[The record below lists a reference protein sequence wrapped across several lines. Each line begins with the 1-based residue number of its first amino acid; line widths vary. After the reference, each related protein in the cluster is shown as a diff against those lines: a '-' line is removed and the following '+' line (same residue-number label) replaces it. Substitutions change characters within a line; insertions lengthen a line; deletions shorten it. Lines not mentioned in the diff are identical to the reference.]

1 VSEVA
6 GLLAGLLPPLA
17 GGAVLGFLV
26 RKGIKLLAGITGLFL
41 VSLAALEASG
51 YVKVDWQ
58 KLGTDLYNFFKTLF
72 DKLAA
77 MDWAGFAN
85 QGVPLAGFG
94 GGFALGWWLASK
106 V

>member
-6 GLLAGLLPPLA
+6 GLLVGLLPPLA
-17 GGAVLGFLV
+17 GGAILGFLV
-26 RKGIKLLAGITGLFL
+26 RKGIKLLAGIAGLFL

-72 DKLAA
+72 DRLAA
-77 MDWAGFAN
+77 MDLVGFAN

>member
-1 VSEVA
+1 M
-6 GLLAGLLPPLA
+6 LAGVLPPLA

-26 RKGIKLLAGITGLFL
+26 RKGIKLLAGVAGLFL
-41 VSLAALEASG
+41 ASLAALEALG
-51 YVKVDWQ
+51 YVKVDWV

-72 DKLAA
+72 EKLMA
-77 MDWAGFAN
+77 MDWSGLAA
-85 QGVPLAGFG
+85 QSIPLAGFG